1 VDLNQRITVAG
12 LAGTLKALNKL
23 DPEVA
28 KGIGKELNL
37 AGRKIRDDAKQLF
50 PSEPSPR
57 MRNWKRTPAKRPQ
70 GKRDSSGKIR
80 AGSLGSSGKG
90 FPAFVPEKAKK
101 SIRSSRREFV
111 LTIQSQDGALG
122 VFELAGTRGG
132 KGRGTSGSPQ
142 GRQFMSLL
150 PATKLNSGKKLMHGR
165 VMRRA
170 LKDNYAN
177 TRIAIAEAAY
187 KAAFY
192 VQRRMP

>member
-1 VDLNQRITVAG
+1 MEIQQRVNLAG
-12 LAGTLKALNKL
+12 MAGTLNALRKL

-37 AGRKIRDDAKQLF
+37 AGRKIRDDAKGMF

-57 MRNWKRTPAKRPQ
+57 MRNWKGTPSKRPQ
-70 GKRDSSGKIR
+70 GRRDSSGKIKVGTFSYN
-80 AGSLGSSGKG
+80 GS
-90 FPAFVPEKAKK
+90 FPPFVPEKAKK

-111 LTIQSQDGALG
+111 MTIQSQDPTLS

-132 KGRGTSGSPQ
+132 KGRGSSGSPQ
-142 GRQFMSLL
+142 GRWFMSLL
-150 PATKLNSGKKLMHGR
+150 PATKLNSGKKLVHGR
-165 VMRRA
+165 IMRRA
-170 LKDNYAN
+170 LRDNYAN